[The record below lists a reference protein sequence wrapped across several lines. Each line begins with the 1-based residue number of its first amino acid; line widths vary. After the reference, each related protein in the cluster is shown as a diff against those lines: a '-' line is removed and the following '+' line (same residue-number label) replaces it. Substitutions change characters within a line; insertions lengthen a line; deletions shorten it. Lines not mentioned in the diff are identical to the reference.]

1 MPDRVR
7 NRDAEDDEESIS
19 TDYLD
24 FRLSATPVFRYHA
37 RLPRP
42 FDPIAEARR
51 NWEAHGW
58 DAVDAMT
65 AATSITR
72 AHQILL
78 KRIDTALEPFGLV
91 FSRFEA
97 LALLS
102 FTRTGALP
110 LARIGERL
118 QVHPTRVTHTIDRLE
133 ADGLVARVPHP
144 TDRRATGAEIT
155 PAGRSVV
162 TDAAK
167 ALAAEDYGL
176 EGMAGTHLSTV
187 ERSLRSLRSAAGD
200 F

>member
-1 MPDRVR
+1 MP
-7 NRDAEDDEESIS
+7 
-19 TDYLD
+19 L
-24 FRLSATPVFRYHA
+24 
-37 RLPRP
+37 P
-42 FDPIAEARR
+42 FDPITEARR
-51 NWEAHGW
+51 NWEARGW

-78 KRIDTALEPFGLV
+78 KRIDTVLEPFGLV

-118 QVHPTRVTHTIDRLE
+118 QVHPTSVTNTIDRLE

-144 TDRRATGAEIT
+144 TDRRATLAKIT
-155 PAGRSVV
+155 PA
-162 TDAAK
+162 
-167 ALAAEDYGL
+167 
-176 EGMAGTHLSTV
+176 
-187 ERSLRSLRSAAGD
+187 
-200 F
+200 

>member
-1 MPDRVR
+1 MP
-7 NRDAEDDEESIS
+7 
-19 TDYLD
+19 L
-24 FRLSATPVFRYHA
+24 
-37 RLPRP
+37 P
-42 FDPIAEARR
+42 FDPITEARR
-51 NWEAHGW
+51 NWEARGW
-58 DAVDAMT
+58 AAEAAMS

-78 KRIDTALEPFGLV
+78 KRIDAALAPFGLV

-110 LARIGERL
+110 LSRIGQRL
-118 QVHPTRVTHTIDRLE
+118 QVHPTSVTNTIDRLE

-144 TDRRATGAEIT
+144 TDRRATLAEIT
-155 PAGRSVV
+155 PAGRSLV

-167 ALAAEDYGL
+167 ALAAKAYGL